1 MLEKLYFPSEIKQRG
16 GVQRGGGHTESR
28 RKPTPGGSDLCAHRR
43 SKEVPH
49 DIQGTV
55 REKGR
60 ERERERES
68 VRACVTVWEIY
79 AVQMNV
85 CRLNVRESAKKP
97 KQTA

>member
-1 MLEKLYFPSEIKQRG
+1 MLEKLYFPCEIKQRG

-55 REKGR
+55 REGVR
-60 ERERERES
+60 ERERGWTC
-68 VRACVTVWEIY
+68 VRACVTVREIY
-79 AVQMNV
+79 AV
-85 CRLNVRESAKKP
+85 KK
-97 KQTA
+97 KSK